1 MKILVAG
8 GAGYLG
14 CVLIP
19 KLLDRGY
26 EIDVADLFWFGNHL
40 PKQVRIV
47 HKDIF
52 GLSPS
57 DLKGYEQVI
66 FLAGL
71 SNDPMAEFSPRD
83 NFIFNA
89 AAPAYLGYI
98 AKQSEVRRFVY
109 ACSCSVYGYK
119 ENELLGENHPA
130 VCAYPYGIAKLQG
143 EQAVMQLQDDNFSV
157 ISLRK
162 GTVSGYSPR
171 MRLDLIVNTMFKTA
185 MRDHTITV
193 NNPSIWRPILAIEDA
208 ASAYIRAVEAQQNI
222 SGIFNVASGNYTV
235 GEVADLVRD
244 AIEQHAGF
252 RVHLEI
258 KHIQDFRNY
267 KVSIQ
272 KAQNVLSFH
281 PQHDVKAI
289 VTNLIE
295 HSERFDDWD
304 NPVYYNL
311 QAFKKLE
318 GLWTEEPQPQ
328 MAMASD

>member
-26 EIDVADLFWFGNHL
+26 DIDVVDLFWFGNHL
-40 PKQVRIV
+40 PKQVGIV

-52 GLSPS
+52 DLSLD
-57 DLKGYEQVI
+57 DLKGYEQII

-71 SNDPMAEFSPRD
+71 SNDPMAEFSPSK

-98 AKQSEVRRFVY
+98 AKKAGVKRYVY
-109 ACSCSVYGYK
+109 ACSCSVYGYT
-119 ENELLGENHPA
+119 ENELFDESHPA
-130 VCAYPYGIAKLQG
+130 VCGYPYGISKLQG

-208 ASAYIRAVEAQQNI
+208 ASAYIRALEAHQNI
-222 SGIFNVASGNYTV
+222 SGIFNIASGNYTV
-235 GEVADLVRD
+235 GEVADLVRSS
-244 AIEQHAGF
+244 IEVHAAF
-252 RVHLEI
+252 RVNLEI

-272 KAQNVLSFH
+272 KAENVLSFH
-281 PQHDVKAI
+281 PQHDVKSI

-295 HSERFDDWD
+295 HKAKFQDWD

-318 GLWTEEPQPQ
+318 ASHRDFSMGQV
-328 MAMASD
+328 AAASD